1 MFARRSRTDIPTALT
16 AGRPLGESHRQFAL
30 LGAFRRAET
39 RRWLLSGIA
48 AAVPVDGIAVAFALA
63 RPGVLLSLAG
73 VLVGAV
79 AYASVSIAL
88 ATALRP
94 KRLGRALDVYRWV
107 GREDWMRFRRT
118 TGSQLPRTAHE
129 ARRWLEAPHDGDDV
143 LARIEL
149 LVWIGDYDAARR
161 LVGGLPVVTS
171 AERFEVELQRA
182 FVEFVATGE
191 DDLAAVRGAA
201 AELTGTARDLA
212 DARVAVEAAR
222 HTAAAGGAADW
233 IEPLDAA
240 RSQLGARLQGFAA
253 VDIARWIAR
262 PLFAV
267 GLLVSLVGF
276 YVAGAFR

>member
-73 VLVGAV
+73 VLLGAV

-107 GREDWMRFRRT
+107 GGEDWVRFRRT
-118 TGSQLPRTAHE
+118 TGSHLPRTAGE

-143 LARIEL
+143 
-149 LVWIGDYDAARR
+149 WIGDYDAARR
-161 LVGGLPVVTS
+161 RVGGLPAVTS
-171 AERFEVELQRA
+171 AERLEVELQRA

-191 DDLAAVRGAA
+191 DDLSAVRGAA
-201 AELTGTARDLA
+201 AELTGAARDLA
-212 DARVAVEAAR
+212 DARVAVEEAR
-222 HTAAAGGAADW
+222 HAAAAGGAADW
-233 IEPLDAA
+233 MEPLDAA
-240 RSQLGARLQGFAA
+240 RSKVGARLQGFAA

-262 PLFAV
+262 PLLAV

-276 YVAGAFR
+276 VVAGVFR